1 MIKNLEDLIN
11 FQKNE
16 ILHADFL
23 LSHPGCSEK
32 EIEFLRQEIQGIPSS
47 YLSSIQGI
55 NVNCVDIGYFGL
67 YPFSRSPQPLV
78 YKLIEAFKDP
88 FFPKSFMLRHKI
100 YQIGS
105 KDTDLLCVSEGTE
118 NFKPGE
124 ILWILEGDNI
134 CNPQDSQIHK
144 LAENFYQFLIIS
156 GNFWQICRELKEDR
170 SDYEEK
176 KEEFLN
182 RLSILGVSQEYQ
194 ETWAQLF

>member
-1 MIKNLEDLIN
+1 
-11 FQKNE
+11 
-16 ILHADFL
+16 
-23 LSHPGCSEK
+23 
-32 EIEFLRQEIQGIPSS
+32 
-47 YLSSIQGI
+47 
-55 NVNCVDIGYFGL
+55 
-67 YPFSRSPQPLV
+67 
-78 YKLIEAFKDP
+78 
-88 FFPKSFMLRHKI
+88 MLRHKI